1 MSAYPLYDVPWLVRE
16 PNNSYMSQKRHQ
28 IELRN
33 QAVVDDYFVERD
45 KGASAPEARRL
56 VGEKH
61 QITDKRVLD
70 IVTWFFHEAAK
81 RKKSDFLQKFPP
93 QKEHINHFD
102 IIFAPDLNKN

>member
-45 KGASAPEARRL
+45 KGASAPEARKA
-56 VGEKH
+56 VSEKH
-61 QITDKRVLD
+61 QMTLKRTDR
-70 IVTWFFHEAAK
+70 IIRWFFEEAKK
-81 RKKSDFLQKFPP
+81 RRKYDFLIKFSLLE
-93 QKEHINHFD
+93 EH
-102 IIFAPDLNKN
+102 